1 MHCYVALSNLIISY
15 EDVYQLFKQEVAKMA
30 GQLIICCKVVNF
42 VLIKFLWIS
51 LSFLSIIC
59 NLISFICMLFNV
71 YCLH

>member
-30 GQLIICCKVVNF
+30 GQLIMCRKVVNF
-42 VLIKFLWIS
+42 VLINFLWIL
-51 LSFLSIIC
+51 LSFLSVIC
-59 NLISFICMLFNV
+59 NFISFICMLFNV